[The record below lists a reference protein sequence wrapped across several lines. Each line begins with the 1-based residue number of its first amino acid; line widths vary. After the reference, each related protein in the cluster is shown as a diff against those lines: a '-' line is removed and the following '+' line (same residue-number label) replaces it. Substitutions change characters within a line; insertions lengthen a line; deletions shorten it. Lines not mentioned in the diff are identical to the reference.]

1 LSAGTGGEPGLNPA
15 RGRGIQTRMKK
26 LVPFSKRLV
35 PGLCGLGL
43 SVAFGLGAAPLEP
56 STPNI
61 VIILADDLGYGSLS
75 CYGADTNLVR
85 TPHCDRLAREGI
97 RFTDAYAPASICTPT
112 RYALLTGRYCWR
124 TSLQFGVLSYDAP
137 LLVETNRLT
146 VASLLKKRGYRTAAI
161 GKWHLGYGPPP
172 AADYTGPLRPGPL
185 QLGFDYHFAVPC
197 NHGDVTGVYVENEG
211 VYGLRSRQLKPFG
224 ASAYGGKPFLG
235 LDAPQRT
242 NETVM
247 ATLTDRA
254 VAWIEEQKPGRPFFL
269 YFAPVAVHE
278 PVTPSAQTAGTSR
291 AGPYGDWIHEL
302 DLSVGR
308 VLEALDKK
316 GVAAETLVIF
326 TSDNGGEN
334 KLRGA
339 ATQLQAQNAGLKIN
353 GPFRAGKHS
362 IFEGGLREPFLVRWP
377 GRAPAGAV
385 SHEMISLVDLLATF
399 AAIVGEPLPPPTVA
413 AEDSVNV
420 LPAILGERTTRP
432 LRADL
437 IGHSA
442 DGVFAIREGP
452 WKFIEGVP
460 ARKGPGGGIADK
472 SAENKRQLYNLAED
486 PGEQRDLSAQHPE
499 IVQRLA
505 QRLEQQ
511 RKAGHSRN

>member
-1 LSAGTGGEPGLNPA
+1 M
-15 RGRGIQTRMKK
+15 Q
-26 LVPFSKRLV
+26 RLV
-35 PGLCGLGL
+35 LLSRLVVSGLAC
-43 SVAFGLGAAPLEP
+43 SAFMTSPAACAAPAAKP
-56 STPNI
+56 ATPNI
-61 VIILADDLGYGSLS
+61 VIILADDLGYGSLG

-85 TPHCDRLAREGI
+85 TPNCDRLAREGI
-97 RFTDAYAPASICTPT
+97 RFTDAYAPASICSPT

-124 TSLQFGVLSYDAP
+124 TPLKFGVLPYDAP
-137 LLVETNRLT
+137 LWIETNRPTL
-146 VASLLKKRGYRTAAI
+146 ASMLRRHGYRTAAI

-172 AADYTGPLRPGPL
+172 KTDYTEPLRPGPL
-185 QLGFDYHFAVPC
+185 QLGFDYHFGVPC
-197 NHGDVTGVYVENEG
+197 NHGDVTGVYVENES
-211 VYGLRSRQLKPFG
+211 VAGLRSKKLTPFG
-224 ASAYGGKPFLG
+224 ANYYGGKPFLG

-247 ATLTDRA
+247 AVLTDKAVNWIAQQRA
-254 VAWIEEQKPGRPFFL
+254 GKPFFL
-269 YFAPVAVHE
+269 YFNPVAVHE
-278 PVTPSAQTAGTSR
+278 PVTPSKETAGTSK

-308 VLEALDKK
+308 ILEALDRH
-316 GVAAETLVIF
+316 GFTRDTLVIF

-334 KLRGA
+334 KLRGT
-339 ATQLQAQNAGLKIN
+339 ATQLQAQKAGLKIN

-385 SHEMISLVDLLATF
+385 SHEMISLVDLFATF

-420 LPAILGERTTRP
+420 LPALLGERGEKP
-432 LRADL
+432 LRSDL

-442 DGVFAIREGP
+442 DGVFAIRQGP

-460 ARKGPGGGIADK
+460 ARKGPGGGIVDK
-472 SAENKRQLYNLAED
+472 TAENKRQLYNLAED
-486 PGEQRDLSAQHPE
+486 PGEQHDLIEKHPD
-499 IVQRLA
+499 IAARLA
-505 QRLEQQ
+505 RLLDEQRN
-511 RKAGHSRN
+511 AGHSRR

>member
-1 LSAGTGGEPGLNPA
+1 M
-15 RGRGIQTRMKK
+15 Q
-26 LVPFSKRLV
+26 RLV
-35 PGLCGLGL
+35 LLCRLIVSGLACSLPSTL
-43 SVAFGLGAAPLEP
+43 LPATVAAAPNV

-61 VIILADDLGYGSLS
+61 VIILADDLGYGSLG

-97 RFTDAYAPASICTPT
+97 RFTDAYAPASICSPT

-124 TSLQFGVLSYDAP
+124 TPLQFGVLPYDAP
-137 LLVETNRLT
+137 LWIETNRPTL
-146 VASLLKKRGYRTAAI
+146 ASMLRRHGYRTAAI

-172 AADYTGPLRPGPL
+172 KTDYTEPLRPGPL
-185 QLGFDYHFAVPC
+185 QLGFDYHFGVPC
-197 NHGDVTGVYVENEG
+197 NHGDVTGVYVENES
-211 VYGLRSRQLKPFG
+211 VAGLRSKKLTPFG
-224 ASAYGGKPFLG
+224 ASDYGGKPFLG

-247 ATLTDRA
+247 AVLTDKA
-254 VAWIEEQKPGRPFFL
+254 VNWIAQQRPGKPFFL
-269 YFAPVAVHE
+269 YFNPVAVHE
-278 PVTPSAQTAGTSR
+278 PVTPSKETAGTSK

-308 VLEALDKK
+308 ILGALDQH
-316 GVAAETLVIF
+316 GFAPDTLVIF

-339 ATQLQAQNAGLKIN
+339 GTQLQAQKAGLKIN

-362 IFEGGLREPFLVRWP
+362 IFEGGLREPFIVRWP
-377 GRAPAGAV
+377 GKAPAGAV
-385 SHEMISLVDLLATF
+385 SHEMISLVDLFATF
-399 AAIVGEPLPPPTVA
+399 AAIVGEPLPPPDAA

-420 LPAILGERTTRP
+420 LPAILGERLDKP
-432 LRADL
+432 LRSDL

-442 DGVFAIREGP
+442 DGVFAIRQGP

-460 ARKGPGGGIADK
+460 ARKGPGGGIVDK
-472 SAENKRQLYNLAED
+472 TAENKRQLYNLAED
-486 PGEQRDLSAQHPE
+486 PGEQHDLIEKHPD
-499 IVQRLA
+499 IAARLA
-505 QRLEQQ
+505 RLLQEQRT
-511 RKAGHSRN
+511 AGHTRR